1 MSEDLQNTPRPLGE
15 IAIGPS
21 KFEQF
26 LDRNQKGMIGLAII
40 LALAGGGYIIHRGIE
55 RSKREDAGMALSK
68 ASQLT
73 EFQAITK
80 DFPGT
85 PAAGSAELLAAE
97 KQWDDKQPDA
107 AIATLRQFISANPG
121 HPAVPTAQASLGAK
135 LVKQNQLAGAEAAFQ
150 AVVDNPSARFLAPYA
165 LIQLGDLAKTAG
177 DLDKAERLYTQ
188 AKSDYSDNSFGRIAD
203 QHLQTLRA
211 KPPVEIEAPAAPAI
225 PAGQEDLLQPSP
237 QAPFGGLPVP
247 ADEPAPAPAQP

>member
-1 MSEDLQNTPRPLGE
+1 MSEDLQDTPRPLGE

-26 LDRNQKGMIGLAII
+26 LDRNQKGMIGLAVII
-40 LALAGGGYIIHRGIE
+40 ALAGGGYIIHRGIE
-55 RSKREDAGMALSK
+55 RSQREDAGTALSK

-73 EFQAITK
+73 EFQAIAK

-97 KQWDDKQPDA
+97 RQWDDKQPDA
-107 AIATLRQFISANPG
+107 AIATLRQFISANPA

-135 LVKQNQLAGAEAAFQ
+135 LVKQNQPAEAEAAFQ
-150 AVVDNPSARFLAPYA
+150 AVVDNPAARFLAPYA

-177 DLDKAERLYTQ
+177 DLDKAERLYTR
-188 AKSDYSDNSFGRIAD
+188 AKSEYPDNSFGRIAD

-211 KPPVEIEAPAAPAI
+211 KPPVEIEAPAAPAA
-225 PAGQEDLLQPSP
+225 PAGQDLLQPSSP
-237 QAPFGGLPVP
+237 APFGGDVSVP
-247 ADEPAPAPAQP
+247 ADEPAPAAPQP